1 MTDQRRREGAKSN
14 HQTWGIWFILQFWKI
29 LRSHSETI
37 EPTPLNGRLLL
48 QEGATGAETQ
58 DQESAE
64 ELSGTVS
71 AALHTLQVHFQYLHL
86 ACDAKQQ
93 RGEWGSLGSDPENR
107 ERPLFHPEV
116 EIHALLGLYSDSA
129 ALLHHSTSFPQI
141 TIQTTWTTADCG
153 ENAQIRSSAWPMP
166 AVVFISFIS
175 RHDYYRLNHLY
186 KQVSKGNL
194 LEVSV
199 TISLFQLAI

>member
-14 HQTWGIWFILQFWKI
+14 HQTWGIWFILQFGKI
-29 LRSHSETI
+29 LRSHSESVESTDSG
-37 EPTPLNGRLLL
+37 PGVCR
-48 QEGATGAETQ
+48 GAEW
-58 DQESAE
+58 DSFCCLA
-64 ELSGTVS
+64 
-71 AALHTLQVHFQYLHL
+71 HT
-86 ACDAKQQ
+86 A
-93 RGEWGSLGSDPENR
+93 GSLSTFYTSTLLVMQSSSEASEEAMGSDPESR

-116 EIHALLGLYSDSA
+116 EIHALLGLWDSDSV

-141 TIQTTWTTADCG
+141 TIQTTWATADCG
-153 ENAQIRSSAWPMP
+153 ENTQTRSSAWPMP